1 MTQADRKTFI
11 YIILGIIMSV
21 FFMRLFQMQILDQKN
36 YEDKSKINSIRRI
49 EQIPLRGV
57 FYDRNL
63 KLLVSNNPAYTLRIT
78 PSEYDTKLNGLL
90 ESVLDV
96 EPGYIE
102 KILKNNRAYSKYIP
116 IRIKRGVDFKVIAW
130 FEENIDRL
138 PGVDYIVEMQRDYH
152 DSVVG
157 AHLFGYSKEIGPKQL
172 ETEKDYYSP
181 GDFVGATGIEKYYE
195 KELRGTK
202 GYKCVL
208 VDSRRREIGPFKNGT
223 EDIVSVKG
231 KDLVLSIDADVQR
244 AAEEALRGRE
254 GAAVAIEPKTGE
266 VLAYVSMP
274 EFDLNQFSYV
284 TPRDYFNELSTDSKH
299 PLFNR
304 VVQSFN
310 PPGSTFKIMA
320 AMAALEEG
328 IIDTN
333 TTIFCGG
340 GFNFG
345 RFYKCHGAHG
355 SINVIHAI
363 EHSCNTFFYQLIFK
377 IGLNR
382 WAEYAR
388 KFGFGKKT
396 GIDIGPENMSGL
408 VPDENYYVRHFG
420 KSWPKGAM
428 VSLGIG
434 QGELNVSPI
443 QLAQYTA
450 IIANNGKT
458 FTPHIVKGYLDDK
471 TKKVIPFKFN
481 EVNVPL
487 SQRTYD
493 IAKRG
498 MTLVVQGSGTG
509 AALKIPDVKFAGKTG
524 TAQNPHGKDHAL
536 FIAYA
541 PVDDPK
547 IAIAVIVENV
557 GFGATHAGPVA
568 KRMIEAYLSADYKK
582 KKQENKVPALD
593 LEMGGTSIAD

>member
-1 MTQADRKTFI
+1 MTQSDRKTFI
-11 YIILGIIMSV
+11 YILLGIIVSV

-36 YEDKSKINSIRRI
+36 YEDKSKVNSIRRI

-78 PSEYDTKLNGLL
+78 PSEYDKKLNGLL

-96 EPGYIE
+96 EEGYID
-102 KILKNNRAYSKYIP
+102 KILHNNRAYSRYIP
-116 IRIKRGVDFKVIAW
+116 IRIKRGIDFKVIAW
-130 FEENIDRL
+130 LEENLDRL
-138 PGVDYIVEMQRDYH
+138 PGVDYIVEMQRNYL
-152 DSVVG
+152 DSISG
-157 AHLFGYSKEIGPKQL
+157 THLYGYSKEIGPKQL
-172 ETEKDYYSP
+172 EAEKDYYSP
-181 GDFVGATGIEKYYE
+181 GDYVGSTGIEKFYE
-195 KELRGTK
+195 KELRGKK

-208 VDSRRREIGPFKNGT
+208 VDSRRKEIGPFKDGK
-223 EDIVSVKG
+223 EDVVSVKG

-266 VLAYVSMP
+266 VLAFVSMP

-284 TPRDYFNELSTDSKH
+284 TPRDYYRELSTDSRH

-382 WAEYAR
+382 WADYAR

-396 GIDIGPENMSGL
+396 GIDIGQEYLSGL
-408 VPDENYYVRHFG
+408 VPDENYYVSHFG
-420 KSWPKGAM
+420 KNWPKGAM

-443 QLAQYTA
+443 QLAQYVA
-450 IIANNGKT
+450 LIANNGKT
-458 FTPHIVKGYLDDK
+458 YTPHIVKGYLDDK
-471 TKKVIPFKFN
+471 TKKVVPFSFK
-481 EVNVPL
+481 EVSVPL

-493 IAKRG
+493 VAKRG

-509 AALKIPDVKFAGKTG
+509 AALRIPDVKFAGKTG

-582 KKQENKVPALD
+582 KKQENKAPALD
-593 LEMGGTSIAD
+593 LEMGGATIAD

>member
-1 MTQADRKTFI
+1 
-11 YIILGIIMSV
+11 
-21 FFMRLFQMQILDQKN
+21 MRLFQMQILDQKN
-36 YEDKSKINSIRRI
+36 YEDKSKVNSIRRI

-63 KLLVSNNPAYTLRIT
+63 RLLVSNNPAYTLRIT
-78 PSEYDTKLNGLL
+78 PSEYDKKLNGLL

-96 EPGYIE
+96 EEGYID
-102 KILKNNRAYSKYIP
+102 KILRNNRAYSKYIP
-116 IRIKRGVDFKVIAW
+116 IRIKRGIDFKVIAW
-130 FEENIDRL
+130 LEENMDHL
-138 PGVDYIVEMQRDYH
+138 PGVDYIVEMQREYH
-152 DSVVG
+152 DSIVG

-172 ETEKDYYSP
+172 ESEKGYYSP
-181 GDFVGATGIEKYYE
+181 GDYVGSTGIERFYE
-195 KELRGTK
+195 KELRGVK

-208 VDSRRREIGPFKNGT
+208 VDSRRKEIGPFKNGK
-223 EDIVSVKG
+223 EDVVSIKG

-266 VLAYVSMP
+266 VLAFVSSP

-284 TPRDYFNELSTDSKH
+284 TPRDYFNELFNNPKK

-304 VVQSFN
+304 PVQSFN

-333 TTIFCGG
+333 TTLFCGG
-340 GFNFG
+340 GFNYG

-363 EHSCNTFFYQLIFK
+363 EHSCNSFFYQLIFK

-382 WAEYAR
+382 WADYAR

-396 GIDIGPENMSGL
+396 GVDMSPEYNGL
-408 VPDENYYVRHFG
+408 VPDENYYVANHG
-420 KSWPKGAM
+420 KNWPKGAM

-434 QGELNVSPI
+434 QGELNVSMM

-450 IIANNGKT
+450 LIANYGKT
-458 FTPHIVKGYLDDK
+458 YTPHIAKGYLDDK
-471 TKKVIPFKFN
+471 TKKIVPFKFN
-481 EVNVPL
+481 EFNMPL
-487 SQRTYD
+487 KKSTYD
-493 IAKRG
+493 VARRG
-498 MTLVVQGSGTG
+498 MYLVVQGSGTG

-536 FIAYA
+536 FIAFA
-541 PVDDPK
+541 PFDDPK

-557 GFGATHAGPVA
+557 GFGATYAGPIA
-568 KRMIEAYLSADYKK
+568 RRMIETYLSADYKK
-582 KKQENKVPALD
+582 KKQENKAPVLD
-593 LEMGGTSIAD
+593 YEMGGAGVED